1 MTLYSN
7 YPVGTRRL
15 TRFLHV
21 FGALAVLFSQVARG
35 ATYVVTNTSDSGAG
49 SLRQAIL
56 SANSSVNVPDVISF
70 NISGTG
76 PFTITPATPL
86 PTVTDPVVIDGY
98 TQPGSSPNTL
108 TNSDN
113 AVLQIVL
120 NGTLLIDTS
129 NSVVRG
135 LAVRTLNLG
144 TMNST
149 ALGGNTVQGNFIG
162 LDATGTNSLAGM
174 SLLTYIPNNQIG
186 GTTPAARNV
195 ISGHA
200 GFSGVE
206 LLMNGSGNTVQGN
219 FIGTDNTGTRAI
231 GNGDRALVSGL
242 TVSSNTIGGSV
253 AGAGNLIS
261 GNLDRGITLD
271 GSNNIVQ
278 GNFIGTDVTGLN
290 PLGNARTG
298 IEIGGS
304 GNLVGGTNSGAG
316 NIIAFNGVN
325 GGGVFTTN
333 GVDIKPGAT
342 GDSVLGNSI
351 FANMGLGIDVNAD
364 ELITPGFPV
373 LTVVSNT
380 GVLTVISGTYSPSTT
395 FRLELFTNPGA
406 DHTGYGEGKTLLLSS
421 NITTSAGGTFTIN
434 WPAPLTPGIYVT
446 ATGTT
451 NNSTSEFSQDRL
463 VTAAGLTNSWT
474 NSLSGKW
481 ETGSNWSLKVPP
493 FIGQYL
499 DLITNGTTKTVTIDA
514 TTASGFPSTLTIS
527 NLTVSAPTGA
537 TNTLA
542 VAQGDTSTPLHLLG
556 YLTLNSGGAVA
567 INNGAL
573 SLEGPLANPENSVD
587 GALTLNGGLLSV
599 TNSQL
604 YIGNNGS
611 GSFTVSNGRFNA
623 YYPIVGLNSGANG
636 LWTIAGGTNIVTS
649 VFDVADSLTATGRVL
664 VTGGRLITPVCY
676 VGLFGNGGLTVSNGD
691 FLCVGTVDVA
701 SQPGAVGNFTAAGG
715 TSTLG
720 GIIVGE
726 SSGATGAVLVTG
738 TALVQVTGQVTEH
751 GSITVTGGQLTVTND
766 NSFLTHVTV
775 SNGTFL
781 GRDVFLGNGESGVF
795 NVAGSGL
802 VALPGS
808 SNGFRVGAN
817 AGTGA
822 VFQAGGQI
830 LLTNTDLNIGGL
842 FSPAVGQMTISNGT
856 TLANRVFVGG
866 QGGGTGT
873 LEMDGGL
880 LVASNLQVNATSQ
893 VTFNQGTL
901 QTQSSTV
908 LNNVAFQVGDG
919 THSAVYQL
927 LGGTNLFLNGLRLA
941 ANGTLAG
948 SGTVTGAVT
957 TASGSTIAPG
967 SASSIGFL
975 SFSNSLALSGTN
987 AMKVTHS
994 MFAAGPTNDVLNVR
1008 GALTLGG
1015 TLNVTLLGSFF
1026 AAGDTFKLYT
1036 ASAGISGVF
1045 AVTNLPA
1052 LPGGLG
1058 WDTTNLA
1065 NGILHI
1071 IAVVNPNPTNLLF
1084 TRNAGNLMLSWPPDH
1099 TGWRLLVQ
1107 TNPPGVGLNP
1117 NTNAW
1122 FTVPGSSS
1130 VNSENITIN
1139 PAAGTVFYRMAYP

>member
-1 MTLYSN
+1 MK
-7 YPVGTRRL
+7 TRQL
-15 TRFLHV
+15 THCLHV
-21 FGALAVLFSQVARG
+21 FGATAVLFSQVARC

-56 SANSSVNVPDVISF
+56 SANSSVNVPDVINF
-70 NISGTG
+70 NIPGTG
-76 PFTITPATPL
+76 PFTITPLTAL
-86 PTVTDPVVIDGY
+86 PTATDPVVIDGY
-98 TQPGSSPNTL
+98 TQPGASPNTL

-113 AVLQIVL
+113 AVLKVVL
-120 NGTLLIDTS
+120 NGTLIIDTS

-135 LAVRTLNLG
+135 LSIRYLNLG
-144 TMNST
+144 TTAST

-162 LDATGTNSLAGM
+162 LDPTGTNSLAGA

-195 ISGHA
+195 ISGHT
-200 GFSGVE
+200 GFSGLEMLVK
-206 LLMNGSGNTVQGN
+206 GSGNTVQGN
-219 FIGTDNTGTRAI
+219 FIGTDNTGTVAI
-231 GNGDRALVSGL
+231 GNSDRAVVSGM

-278 GNFIGTDVTGLN
+278 GNLIGTDVTGLN

-298 IEIGGS
+298 IEIGGN
-304 GNLVGGTNSGAG
+304 GNLVGGTNNGAG
-316 NIIAFNGVN
+316 NIIAFNGLN
-325 GGGVFTTN
+325 GVGVFTTN
-333 GVDIKPGAT
+333 GVDIRPGAT

-351 FANMGLGIDVNAD
+351 FSNMGLGIDVNAD

-380 GVLTVISGTYSPSTT
+380 GAVTVISGSNTPSTT

-421 NITTSAGGTFTIN
+421 NITTDAGGHFTVN
-434 WPAPLTPGIYVT
+434 WPVPLTPGIYVT

-451 NNSTSEFSQDRL
+451 SSGTSEFSQDRF
-463 VTAAGLTNSWT
+463 VTAAGQTNSWT

-481 ETGSNWSLKVPP
+481 ETGNNWSLKVPP

-514 TTASGFPSTLTIS
+514 ATASGFPSTLTIS
-527 NLTVSAPTGA
+527 NLTVSAPSGA

-542 VAQGDTSTPLHLLG
+542 VAQSGTGVPLHLLG

-573 SLEGPLANPENSVD
+573 SLDGPQGAANGVD
-587 GALTLNGGLLSV
+587 GGLTLNGGLLSV

-604 YIGNNGS
+604 YIGNNGT
-611 GSFTVSNGRFNA
+611 GSLTVSNGSFTA

-636 LWTIAGGTNIVTS
+636 LWTIAGGSNFVTT

-664 VTGGRLITPVCY
+664 VTGGQLITPVCY
-676 VGLFGNGGLTVSNGD
+676 VGLFGNGGLTVSNGN
-691 FLCVGTVDVA
+691 FKCAGTVDVA
-701 SQPGAVGNFTAAGG
+701 SQSGAVGNFITAGG

-720 GIIVGE
+720 SITVGE
-726 SSGATGAVLVTG
+726 SSEATGAVLVTG
-738 TALVQVTGQVTEH
+738 TALVQVTGQVIGY

-766 NSFLTHVTV
+766 NSFLTRATV

-781 GRDVFLGNGESGVF
+781 ARDVFLGDGGSGSSGSSGVF

-802 VALPGS
+802 VALPS
-808 SNGFRVGAN
+808 SFNGFSVGVN
-817 AGTGA
+817 SGTGA

-842 FSPAVGQMTISNGT
+842 FSPALGQMIISNGT
-856 TLANRVFVGG
+856 TIANRVFVGG
-866 QGGGTGT
+866 QGGGTGN
-873 LEMDGGL
+873 LELDGGL
-880 LVASNLQVNATSQ
+880 LVASNLQVNTSSSQ
-893 VTFNQGTL
+893 LIFNQGTL
-901 QTQSSTV
+901 QTQSSDV
-908 LNNVAFQVGDG
+908 LTQGNFQVGDG
-919 THSAVYQL
+919 THSALYQL
-927 LGGTNLFLNGLRLA
+927 LGGTNLFLSGLRLM
-941 ANGTLAG
+941 ANGTLSG

-957 TASGSTIAPG
+957 TVIGSTIAPG
-967 SASSIGFL
+967 TASSIGFL
-975 SFSNSLALSGTN
+975 SFSNSLVLVGSNT
-987 AMKVTHS
+987 MKVTH
-994 MFAAGPTNDVLNVR
+994 AASPTNDVLNVR
-1008 GALTLGG
+1008 GGLTLGG
-1015 TLNVTLLGSFF
+1015 TLNVTLLGSSFMP
-1026 AAGDTFKLYT
+1026 GDTFKLYT
-1036 ASAGISGVF
+1036 ASSGLSGAF
-1045 AVTNLPA
+1045 TKTNLPA

-1058 WDTTNLA
+1058 WDTTNLG

-1071 IAVVNPNPTNLLF
+1071 ITVVNPNPTNLLF
-1084 TRNAGNLMLSWPPDH
+1084 AGNAGNLNLSWPPDH

-1107 TNPPGVGLNP
+1107 TNPPGAGLNP

-1122 FTVPGSSS
+1122 FLVPGSSS
-1130 VNSENITIN
+1130 VNSESIPIN
-1139 PAAGTVFYRMAYP
+1139 PSAGSIFYRMAFP